1 MELWGDKV
9 LALFLMGSLTLAFG
23 LAPIWL
29 LSYFKGS
36 LTNSRKRQVLDRSL
50 SLMNCFVGGVFI
62 ATTLLHLLP
71 EAREATEKYLEHAEI
86 EVPGEFPVTEFTVL
100 MGFFII
106 MFLEHFV
113 MVLIHNHKNN
123 NKKKEDKQ
131 EIMTSAESPDVTGD
145 EGSVEAATAMKK
157 SASITTADQ
166 TEGKTV
172 RLRTL
177 SRSGS
182 LALHGNYKIQ
192 EDEHHE
198 QGPAH
203 GHSHGIAPDELASL
217 RSFML
222 LLAIGIH
229 TIFEGLAIGLQHS
242 ANIVW
247 NLFIAIIIHKLII
260 VFSLGFSF
268 AENLKH
274 KRNAILFIVI
284 FSFLSPVG
292 IAIGTCLMAGDP
304 EGQSLGLDV
313 TNGILQGVSTGTL
326 LYCSF
331 FEILMGE
338 VGSDHSLLK
347 VFLIVLGF
355 VLMTLLQ
362 LFNHEPEGA

>member
-1 MELWGDKV
+1 MEVWGDKV
-9 LALFLMGSLTLAFG
+9 LVLFLMEFLTLGVG

-29 LSYFKGS
+29 LSYFKA
-36 LTNSRKRQVLDRSL
+36 TFINKERRNRLDRCL

-62 ATTLLHLLP
+62 STTLLHLLP
-71 EAREATEKYLEHAEI
+71 EAREATEKYLNKLDIDAD
-86 EVPGEFPVTEFTVL
+86 EFAVTEFTVL

-113 MVLIHNHKNN
+113 MVLIHKHKAEQT
-123 NKKKEDKQ
+123 KEDKMG
-131 EIMTSAESPDVTGD
+131 IVAGDIVAEHTARPS
-145 EGSVEAATAMKK
+145 SVE
-157 SASITTADQ
+157 IVDDGV
-166 TEGKTV
+166 EGEQGSKH

-182 LALHGNYKIQ
+182 LALHGQYQIKEDECQ
-192 EDEHHE
+192 EDK
-198 QGPAH
+198 AH
-203 GHSHGIAPDELASL
+203 GHSHGISPDELASL

-260 VFSLGFSF
+260 VFSLGFNF

-284 FSFLSPVG
+284 FATLSPIG
-292 IAIGTCLMAGDP
+292 IAIGTGLVGGDP
-304 EGQSLGLDV
+304 DGESVALDV
-313 TNGILQGVSTGTL
+313 INGMLQGISTGTL

-338 VGSDHSLLK
+338 VGSEHSLLK
-347 VFLIVLGF
+347 VLLVMLGF

-362 LFNHEPEGA
+362 LFNHEPEGAE